1 MQPTFV
7 MTTPGERLPPPRS
20 YEHTP
25 KAITKE
31 MDVRLRDGTKSCRT
45 VPFKGVNYLVC
56 ELYLNKAIKKKKKKD
71 KTQSHFDYVQLSP

>member
-1 MQPTFV
+1 
-7 MTTPGERLPPPRS
+7 
-20 YEHTP
+20 
-25 KAITKE
+25 

-56 ELYLNKAIKKKKKKD
+56 ELYLNKAIKKKKKD